1 MGKNIRI
8 ISRLDIK
15 GDNLVKGIHLE
26 GLRVL
31 GKPDF
36 FSEYYYKNNIDEI
49 LYVDIVASLYNRN
62 NISEIVE
69 KTARDIS
76 IPMTVAGGLRTID
89 DIKSILRV
97 GADKVAINT
106 AAIKNP
112 QIIKEASNKFGSSTI
127 IASIEAIKQQDGNYM
142 AYIDNGREYTGI
154 DVFNWA
160 EQVETL
166 GAGEILITSVDKE
179 GTGLGYDI
187 ELTKRVSESV
197 SIPVIACGGAG
208 NLEHIRDVIV
218 GGKADAVAVASMLHY
233 AAVNATNF
241 QYASSDE
248 GNIEFLKHKNSFS
261 CVTPHNTQSIK
272 KFLYKKGI
280 NCRYSN

>member
-31 GKPDF
+31 GKPEF
-36 FSEYYYKNNIDEI
+36 FSEYYFNNGIDEI

-62 NISEIVE
+62 NISEIVA

-89 DIKSILRV
+89 DIKSTLRV
-97 GADKVAINT
+97 GADKIAINT

-112 QIIKEASNKFGSSTI
+112 HIIKEASNKFGSSTI
-127 IASIEAIKQQDGNYM
+127 IVSIEAIKQQDGNYM

-160 EQVETL
+160 EQVEKL

-187 ELTKRVSESV
+187 ELTKRVSEIV

-208 NLEHIRDVIV
+208 NLEHIQDVIV
-218 GGKADAVAVASMLHY
+218 DGKADAVAVASMLHY
-233 AAVNATNF
+233 ATINDEHF
-241 QYASSDE
+241 QYAPSDE
-248 GNIEFLKHKNSFS
+248 GNIEFLKQKKFFS
-261 CVTPHNTQSIK
+261 CVMPYKTQSIK
-272 KFLYKKGI
+272 NFLYKKGI
-280 NCRYSN
+280 NCRYTN